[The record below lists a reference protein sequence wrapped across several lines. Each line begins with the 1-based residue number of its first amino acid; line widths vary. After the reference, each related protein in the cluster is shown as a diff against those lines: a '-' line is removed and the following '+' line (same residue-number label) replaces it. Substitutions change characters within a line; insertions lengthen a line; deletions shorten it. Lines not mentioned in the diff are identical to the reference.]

1 MKRLIQKK
9 LKKTKE
15 NLYYILSAL
24 MIGLIVGGI
33 DTLFGRVLIA
43 ITDFRGRY
51 IQILIWFLP
60 IAGLFICWMY
70 HRFNEMSLKGMTL
83 VLETAQGKRADIP
96 QCHLDKDCFIVRN
109 SYTADKHFVYL
120 LYFYLITLLT

>member
-1 MKRLIQKK
+1 
-9 LKKTKE
+9 
-15 NLYYILSAL
+15 

-33 DTLFGRVLIA
+33 DALFGRVLIA

-96 QCHLDKDCFIVRN
+96 LALVPLVMVGTWITHLLGKCRQGGSCSSDWSNIV
-109 SYTADKHFVYL
+109 SLVCTQ
-120 LYFYLITLLT
+120 I